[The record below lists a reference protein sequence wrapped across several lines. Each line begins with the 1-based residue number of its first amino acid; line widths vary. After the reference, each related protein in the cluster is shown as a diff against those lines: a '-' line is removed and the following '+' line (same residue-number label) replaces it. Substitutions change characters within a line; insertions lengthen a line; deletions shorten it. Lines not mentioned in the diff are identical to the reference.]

1 MYHACIS
8 LTGHSR
14 DEFERPQHSE
24 GPQRRQVGPRLA
36 VLLLGE
42 QVRQETAKRGW
53 KEPLG
58 TARAEH
64 SNVCIV
70 FNFISIA
77 MCFFVETVTEKIPRS
92 VFLGTDNNHR
102 FTWLG
107 LISAHFHV
115 TANSMTLQ
123 LVLYSD

>member
-1 MYHACIS
+1 MYHARIS

-42 QVRQETAKRGW
+42 QVRQETAK
-53 KEPLG
+53 KESLG

-70 FNFISIA
+70 FNFI
-77 MCFFVETVTEKIPRS
+77 T
-92 VFLGTDNNHR
+92 
-102 FTWLG
+102 
-107 LISAHFHV
+107 
-115 TANSMTLQ
+115 
-123 LVLYSD
+123 